1 MRLSDLP
8 LPEHLLVREHASPAV
23 QAEALAERVAEALRE
38 AIVQRGEAVLVVS
51 GGRSPVAFFEQLA
64 QQPLAW
70 AQVWVSLAD
79 ERWVAVD
86 QDASNEALV
95 RRHLLQGEAA
105 QARWLGLYQ
114 PAATLEEAAERADAA
129 LAELPRID
137 VLVLGMGDD
146 GHTASLFP
154 GNALLAEALSPDC
167 DRRVLPMQAPVALQA
182 RLTLTLPIL
191 ARARL
196 SLLAI
201 QGEAKCL
208 TLQRAL
214 KAGPLT
220 ELPIR
225 AFLQRP
231 LEIHGVSQLVE

>member
-8 LPEHLLVREHASPAV
+8 LPEYLIVHEHASPAA
-23 QAEALAERVAEALRE
+23 QAEALAERVAEVLRE
-38 AIVQRGEAVLVVS
+38 AIVQRGEAVLEVS
-51 GGRSPVAFFEQLA
+51 GGRSPVAFFERLA

-86 QDASNEALV
+86 QDGSNEALV

-105 QARWLGLYQ
+105 QARLLGLFQ
-114 PAATLEEAAERADAA
+114 PAATLDEAAERADAA

-137 VLVLGMGDD
+137 VLVLGIGDD

-154 GNALLAEALSPDC
+154 GNTLLAEALSPEC
-167 DRRVLPMQAPVALQA
+167 ARRVLPMQAPVAPHA
-182 RLTLTLPIL
+182 RLTLTLPVL

-196 SLLAI
+196 SLLVI
-201 QGEAKCL
+201 QGEAKRL

-214 KAGPLT
+214 VAGPIT

-231 LEIHGVSQLVE
+231 LEIHDISQLDE